1 MGLWA
6 VAAAAISLGAKS
18 LDVIPMPWIRRITAT
33 ILLGFGA
40 YTIVAAITG

>member
-1 MGLWA
+1 
-6 VAAAAISLGAKS
+6 
-18 LDVIPMPWIRRITAT
+18 VIPMPWIRRITAT